1 MILARSKYPEGVNL
15 YVKNSTM
22 ASVASIVLVTG
33 LSSGLTACSLFK
45 SKKKDGA
52 AENSG
57 ANSGEKSADGEN
69 KSEIPGAKTV
79 SLPVRRENIVDFSVF
94 QGTVQATERVEIKV
108 PARVRV
114 KKVLAKDNTR
124 VKKGDLLIEVDRSEF
139 EKKIKDLEDRLST
152 ARIEIKASQLTFD
165 QANKSLKNKQRL
177 AEKGI
182 VPEKELIEAKRNQI
196 QAEVGLKSK
205 KLDIEKTESELAE
218 AKSQSAGAN
227 ITAPIDGTLSRLYRM
242 TGTGYDQLNDG
253 QTAAVVANDQN
264 LGFIASIPDQD
275 AMRAQKGA
283 PVKITMEAVSP
294 EALDAVVSDVRAAP
308 KADNGNPYGG
318 GYGGGGFGGGDQGN
332 SMQLVCAFS
341 GKIPP
346 EVAHKIRDGVSGSVK
361 ITWAGK
367 EGVVVVPLG
376 GLRAV
381 GDKTVVLAAKS
392 RGDKG
397 TPVNVEVGI
406 KTRNEAEITSGLQE
420 GQFVLVEVKE

>member
-1 MILARSKYPEGVNL
+1 MILARSKNPEGVNL

-45 SKKKDGA
+45 SKKKDGEKSG
-52 AENSG
+52 ENSD
-57 ANSGEKSADGEN
+57 ASSGEN

-79 SLPVRRENIVDFSVF
+79 SLPVRRDNIVDFSVF
-94 QGTVQATERVEIKV
+94 QGTVQATDRVEIKV

-114 KKVLAKDNTR
+114 KRVLAKDNTR
-124 VKKGDLLIEVDRSEF
+124 VKMGDLLIEVDRSEF
-139 EKKIKDLEDRLST
+139 DKRIKDLQDRLST
-152 ARIEIKASQLTFD
+152 SRIEIKASQLTFD

-218 AKSQSAGAN
+218 AKSQSAAAN

-253 QTAAVVANDQN
+253 QTAAVVANDQS
-264 LGFIASIPDQD
+264 LGFIAGIPDQD

-318 GYGGGGFGGGDQGN
+318 GYGGAGFGGDQGN
-332 SMQLVCAFS
+332 SMQLVCAFT